1 MNNRKSAI
9 KCIYTNRMFHQ
20 EAYYDL
26 VYEWEDVLSA
36 ELQLPMV
43 GLFNDWSASG
53 CRRLGR
59 FMLERVLGRNKFSG
73 KKFLL
78 SPRLPGLQF
87 YMATS
92 LKKCSNG
99 RYVIPWIIDFYL
111 SENDLS
117 RFNDVYKDYPLVII
131 SSKEA
136 YELLKSKSA
145 VVRDVNFVHCALSI
159 SDKYK
164 FSDQISYKKE
174 YDIALMGRQNPILE
188 KYFYQYAQSHPS
200 LKYVYRKQ
208 QGNQFLYICHQNGEE
223 YIIDDVNTRDKYIN
237 LMRSVRIGLY
247 ATPGIDRN
255 VHGYN
260 QVTPRFLELIACK
273 AHVIARYPNNPDTE
287 YYEMQRIAPTIN
299 TYEEFE
305 QAMDYALTHPVD
317 EALYKEY
324 LQKHYTSVRAKELKE
339 MFSIE

>member
-1 MNNRKSAI
+1 MNAI
-9 KCIYTNRMFHQ
+9 KYIFTNRMFSR
-20 EAYYDL
+20 EAYYDI
-26 VYEWEDVLSA
+26 VYEWEDILSDELKLKKVGLSA
-36 ELQLPMV
+36 
-43 GLFNDWSASG
+43 DWSLSG
-53 CRRLGR
+53 LMRLMR
-59 FMLERVLGRNKFSG
+59 YFKNCIISKELRNKG
-73 KKFLL
+73 GVLL
-78 SPRLPGLQF
+78 TPKQTGIQF
-87 YMATS
+87 YMSVPFVKTRQS
-92 LKKCSNG
+92 KN
-99 RYVIPWIIDFYL
+99 VIPWIIDFYL
-111 SENDLS
+111 SKDELS
-117 RFNDVYKDYPLVII
+117 QFNEVYRKYPIVLI

-136 YELLKSKSA
+136 YEFIRSNLD

-164 FSDQISYKKE
+164 LSDQIGYEKE
-174 YDIALMGRQNPILE
+174 YDIALMGRQNPVLE
-188 KYFYQYAQSHPS
+188 KFFYMYAQSHPS

-223 YIIDDVNTRDKYIN
+223 NIIDDVNTRDKYIN

-287 YYEMQRIAPTIN
+287 YYEMQRIAPSVN

-339 MFSIE
+339 MFSID